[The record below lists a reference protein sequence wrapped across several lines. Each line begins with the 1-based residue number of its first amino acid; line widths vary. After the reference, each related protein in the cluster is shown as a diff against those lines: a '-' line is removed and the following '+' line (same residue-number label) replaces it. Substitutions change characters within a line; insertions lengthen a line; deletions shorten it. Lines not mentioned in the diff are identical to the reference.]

1 MIMGFWFESPLSA
14 EENLEQADKYFE
26 AGYAD
31 LKDRAYYYDDL
42 NMAINCYDN
51 LCKALDYYKKA
62 RELYFGSDD
71 FYTCER
77 CTENISACEHNIKIA
92 KTNVA
97 ECYMNEAIRL
107 WNNYD
112 YDEARRMR
120 EKASEWDRDASD
132 FVDDDTWEL

>member
-14 EENLEQADKYFE
+14 EEYLEQAGEYFE
-26 AGYAD
+26 AGYDD
-31 LKDRAYYYDDL
+31 LKDRTYYYDDL

-71 FYTCER
+71 IYTFNSCLKS
-77 CTENISACEHNIKIA
+77 ISACEHNIEIA

-97 ECYMNEAIRL
+97 ECYMDEAIRL

-120 EKASEWDRDASD
+120 EKALEWDRDISGPEENDA
-132 FVDDDTWEL
+132 WEF